1 MIFWSV
7 FSGQGVEKG
16 MFTNLIAART
26 QMGVSFV
33 FHIIFSVLGVGLP
46 ILLCIAEGLA
56 LLRKDASLMALARQW
71 TRAFAILFAVGA
83 VSGTIVEF
91 EISLLWPPFA
101 GQAGAI
107 IGLPFATEG
116 FAFFMEG
123 IFLGLYLY
131 GWGRLAPKIHWL
143 ITIPIILSGSSS
155 AWFITSANSW
165 MNSPSGFQLVQGK
178 ITDVN
183 PFAAILNPSTP
194 FETVHMILACFVTT
208 GFGVAAVYAVG
219 LLKGKRD
226 DYHRKGLLLGLA
238 VGVVAIPLQIFS
250 GDLNARSIERLQ
262 PAKYAAMEGVM
273 RSGKGLPLYI
283 GGIPDPQT
291 GQTPFAIT
299 IPYGESLLSHFDLH
313 SYTKG
318 LDAFAPSAR
327 PEPVRVHLAFDAM
340 VGCGFF
346 IFFAGTVFWLLYF
359 KRKGR
364 VPEHKWLLWCI
375 VIAGISGFLAV
386 EFGWITTEEGR
397 QPWIIYNIMHVSN
410 AVTPN
415 PWMTISFIVFSCIYL
430 LLGTTL
436 VVFLLLLARR
446 KKPQLT
452 WSDLVI
458 EESNRNEAQIQ
469 EGAVL

>member
-1 MIFWSV
+1 
-7 FSGQGVEKG
+7 

-46 ILLCIAEGLA
+46 VLLCLAEGLA

-71 TRAFAILFAVGA
+71 TRVFAILFAIGA

-131 GWGRLAPKIHWL
+131 GWGRLAPRIHWL
-143 ITIPIILSGSSS
+143 ITIPIVLSGSSS

-165 MNSPSGFQLVQGK
+165 MNSPTGFKMVHGVM
-178 ITDVN
+178 TDIN

-194 FETVHMILACFVTT
+194 FETVHMILACYVST
-208 GFGVAAVYAVG
+208 GFGAAAIYAFG

-226 DYHRKGLLLGLA
+226 DYHRKGLLLALA
-238 VGVVAIPLQIFS
+238 VGAVAIPLQIFT
-250 GDLNARSIERLQ
+250 GDLNVRSVERLQ
-262 PAKYAAMEGVM
+262 PAKYAAIEGVM
-273 RSGKGLPLYI
+273 RSGYGLPLYI

-291 GQTPFAIT
+291 GKTLFAIA
-299 IPYGESLLSHFDLH
+299 IPQGESLLSHFALNT
-313 SYTKG
+313 YTEG

-327 PEPVRVHLAFDAM
+327 PEPIRVHLAFDGM
-340 VGCGFF
+340 VGSGFF
-346 IFFAGTVFWLLYF
+346 ILLVGALFWFLYF
-359 KRKGR
+359 RRKGR
-364 VPEHKWLLWCI
+364 IPEQKWLLWFV
-375 VIAGISGFLAV
+375 VIAGICGFLAV
-386 EFGWITTEEGR
+386 ELGWITTEEGR
-397 QPWIIYNIMHVSN
+397 QPWIIYNVMHVSS
-410 AVTPN
+410 AVTPD
-415 PWMTISFIVFSCIYL
+415 PWMTISFIIFSCIYL
-430 LLGTTL
+430 FLGATL
-436 VVFLLLLARR
+436 VAFLLLLARR
-446 KKPQLT
+446 KKPQVS
-452 WSDLVI
+452 WSDLMI
-458 EESNRNEAQIQ
+458 EEANRNNTDIPEEA
-469 EGAVL
+469 LR